1 MRKKGCYRCL
11 LNPLSDLN
19 QLSKFHIDASPDN
32 EVETLLSATRKFT
45 TILDSITDGFYIV
58 NKEWVVTYWNKVAEQ
73 LSGFTKAEALGKDIW
88 QLFPGAVS
96 LKYYPEYQRAV
107 TEQIPVHFEEQSS
120 VKDIWLDVNAYPS
133 EEGLSV
139 YFKDVTARKQAE
151 EQLRIA
157 NERYEI
163 VTRVTQDAIWEYDAV
178 KDQFYWRDGHEVL
191 FGPKTTPMINSFE
204 DWLAVIHPEDVKAV
218 AERAIRAIQ
227 DPNEFH
233 WETIHRLLKED
244 GSVATVFIRGQLIR
258 NENGKFIKSIG
269 ATQDIT
275 RYVEREQE
283 RERLIKELERTNGD
297 LRQFTYITS
306 HNFRAPLSNLLS
318 LLDLMQDIPMEDPLL
333 REFVEGFRRSTI
345 ALNETVNDL
354 IHILITKG
362 NPSQSMEQIRLRDI
376 FNKVLLQ
383 IQVQIQEAGAVIE
396 YEDQQAPVVFFDRS
410 YLESILLNLLTNSL
424 KYRSYDRVP
433 RIRLTT
439 REEAD
444 SVQLLFSDNGIGM
457 DLKRYGDRLFG
468 LYQRFHERLDSKGLG
483 LYLVKSQI
491 EALGGTIQVES
502 QVNCGTSFT
511 IIFKKEKQQ

>member
-163 VTRVTQDAIWEYDAV
+163 VTRVTQDAI
-178 KDQFYWRDGHEVL
+178 
-191 FGPKTTPMINSFE
+191 
-204 DWLAVIHPEDVKAV
+204 
-218 AERAIRAIQ
+218 
-227 DPNEFH
+227 
-233 WETIHRLLKED
+233 
-244 GSVATVFIRGQLIR
+244 
-258 NENGKFIKSIG
+258 
-269 ATQDIT
+269 
-275 RYVEREQE
+275 
-283 RERLIKELERTNGD
+283 
-297 LRQFTYITS
+297 
-306 HNFRAPLSNLLS
+306 
-318 LLDLMQDIPMEDPLL
+318 
-333 REFVEGFRRSTI
+333 
-345 ALNETVNDL
+345 
-354 IHILITKG
+354 
-362 NPSQSMEQIRLRDI
+362 
-376 FNKVLLQ
+376 
-383 IQVQIQEAGAVIE
+383 
-396 YEDQQAPVVFFDRS
+396 
-410 YLESILLNLLTNSL
+410 
-424 KYRSYDRVP
+424 
-433 RIRLTT
+433 
-439 REEAD
+439 
-444 SVQLLFSDNGIGM
+444 
-457 DLKRYGDRLFG
+457 
-468 LYQRFHERLDSKGLG
+468 
-483 LYLVKSQI
+483 
-491 EALGGTIQVES
+491 
-502 QVNCGTSFT
+502 
-511 IIFKKEKQQ
+511 